1 MEKKQ
6 GLLGGRRGQ
15 RGGDGSENRD
25 GSSDR
30 TDESGAGSG
39 RVQAYEEDWYR
50 SLKALAERQAQ
61 LAGEDEEEEAQEE
74 AAAHEEPTAEAEA
87 TTEGATVAAE
97 ESTEQAVP
105 EIIEETTGETGEG
118 PERLAAEVEAPATP
132 QVPGAKEQEAQAA
145 EAAEIPDVGELHT
158 PEAEAAPAE
167 VKAPPADVEAPPSEV
182 EPPQVEEQAAA
193 EAAEVPDAGEL
204 DTREAEAAPAEAK
217 ASPADEEASPSD
229 VVTPAAEEQAPTATA
244 LEVPDVKEPVV
255 QAVDTPEVPGAEVEA
270 PAVAAL
276 ESAAP
281 AVEEEPAAE
290 VADEAT
296 DEAAPKVPEVET
308 QATMEAEAP
317 AEVPEVRPPEED
329 AASTAEA
336 PVASSGVEVPALDV
350 PQSEAPEPEA
360 PAAAEV
366 GAEVAVPIS
375 ASIPAPLPEPP
386 PPPSGPSLTARDPRD
401 RRVALEEIATRAPS
415 ESEIEQIAAL
425 VLDPDQDLRRLA
437 LEALMSR
444 ADRVDDAIVRQALQD
459 PADEVRAVAVRLAAG
474 RRSRDLAL
482 LAPLV
487 GARRWPLTQAT
498 VMWVLPGLI
507 ASTPTLGETELDP
520 LLASVGE
527 MDPPPGEVEREPFT
541 ELARALGVSRLVGAL
556 SHPDARRLGAVR
568 LLAGSDAPEVQR
580 ALSALVSD
588 PTDEIKA
595 LATAAAD
602 ALGRAG
608 GKAGGM
614 RAPSPVA
621 LPDPAEAQRI
631 TSLARSLRD
640 PDQAVAHVALSGM
653 SAADRGTLIGWARE
667 ALRAGDAE
675 TASAAADTVAVLRL
689 FEVAPDV
696 LNRAIE
702 LSPEARETM
711 VDALGALRLADL
723 VALLGQVDEA
733 RKPDAIRLL
742 WRAGGD
748 GMLPHLRAHLDDPST
763 AVRMAV
769 LEVLG
774 EGSDPSSTDVAMFV
788 LETDQSPELRAAAVR
803 LIGRVDGEAAS
814 AVTRALGDPDPLVR
828 VTALEELT
836 GGLGPDADGFL
847 LQALSDVDEQ
857 VRRAAMT
864 QLASKPDTDIEFV
877 WSAMRHCRPEEQV
890 ELGSVFSQTNPG
902 TLQDLALQHARSPDH
917 EERVLAVQLAG
928 WGNTPSCVET
938 AIQALQDPVAVV
950 RSAAAASLAR
960 LRDPSAVPGLGR
972 ALADPDPDVRIAA
985 VKALGVIDNEAV
997 LGFLVS
1003 ALQDPEPGVQR
1014 VASEVLTQWSSPAVA
1029 KRLAGV
1035 LAAPGLRAAAT
1046 ELLVKIGPSSV
1057 ELLIDVLLHGAPE
1070 VGPVVGDLLRN
1081 IVGLGEL
1088 VGRLGS
1094 MEADARLRAVEA
1106 IGAISGP
1113 EAVDALVEVLSDPDE
1128 RIRVRSTQLLAK
1140 LGDPRAAEAIARTV
1154 LQDSVPEV
1162 AAAAEV
1168 AVARLGLAGDP
1179 RTN

>member
-15 RGGDGSENRD
+15 RAGEGSEKGD
-25 GSSDR
+25 ASSDR
-30 TDESGAGSG
+30 ADEAGAGSG

-61 LAGEDEEEEAQEE
+61 LAGEDEEEEAREE
-74 AAAHEEPTAEAEA
+74 AAAPDEPTAEAEA
-87 TTEGATVAAE
+87 TSEEATVAAE
-97 ESTEQAVP
+97 ESTEQAAP
-105 EIIEETTGETGEG
+105 EIIEEPTGGTGEG
-118 PERLAAEVEAPATP
+118 PERLAAEVEAPAAP
-132 QVPGAKEQEAQAA
+132 EVPGAKENEAQAA

-167 VKAPPADVEAPPSEV
+167 SKAPPADVEAPPSEV
-182 EPPQVEEQAAA
+182 EPPKVEEQA
-193 EAAEVPDAGEL
+193 
-204 DTREAEAAPAEAK
+204 PAE
-217 ASPADEEASPSD
+217 E
-229 VVTPAAEEQAPTATA
+229 A
-244 LEVPDVKEPVV
+244 LEVPDVEPVV
-255 QAVDTPEVPGAEVEA
+255 QAVDTPEVPGAEVEVPAAAFEPAA
-270 PAVAAL
+270 PAVAEEAV
-276 ESAAP
+276 AP
-281 AVEEEPAAE
+281 AVEDEPAE
-290 VADEAT
+290 EAA
-296 DEAAPKVPEVET
+296 EAAPMVPEVEA
-308 QATMEAEAP
+308 QAIMEAEAP
-317 AEVPEVRPPEED
+317 TEAPEVRPPDDD

-336 PVASSGVEVPALDV
+336 PVASSRVEVPVLDV
-350 PQSEAPEPEA
+350 PQPDAPEPEA

-366 GAEVAVPIS
+366 GAEVAVPIT
-375 ASIPAPLPEPP
+375 ASIPTPLPEPP

-444 ADRVDDAIVRQALQD
+444 ADRVEDGILRQALQD

-474 RRSRDLAL
+474 RGSRDLAL

-507 ASTPTLGETELDP
+507 ASTPTLGEAELDP

-541 ELARALGVSRLVGAL
+541 ELARALGVSRLAGAL
-556 SHPDARRLGAVR
+556 THPDARRLGAVR
-568 LLAGSDAPEVQR
+568 LLAGNDAPEVQR
-580 ALSALVSD
+580 ALSALVAD

-602 ALGRAG
+602 ALARAE
-608 GKAGGM
+608 GKAG
-614 RAPSPVA
+614 RKRTPSPDA
-621 LPDPAEAQRI
+621 PPDPAEAQRI

-640 PDQAVAHVALSGM
+640 PDEAVAHLALSGLT
-653 SAADRGTLIGWARE
+653 AADRGTLLGWARE

-689 FEVAPDV
+689 FEVALDV

-702 LSPEARETM
+702 LTPEARETM

-723 VALLGQVDEA
+723 VGLLGHVDEA
-733 RKPDAIRLL
+733 RKPEAIRLL
-742 WRAGGD
+742 WQAGGD
-748 GMLPHLRAHLDDPST
+748 GILPHLRAHLDDPST

-774 EGSDPSSTDVAMFV
+774 EGSDPSSADVARFV
-788 LETDQSPELRAAAVR
+788 LETDQSPALRAAAVR
-803 LIGRVDGEAAS
+803 LIGRVDGEASS

-836 GGLGPDADGFL
+836 GGLGPDADAFL

-864 QLASKPDTDIEFV
+864 QLASRPDTDLEFV
-877 WSAMRHCRPEEQV
+877 WSAMRHCRPEERV

-902 TLQDLALQHARSPDH
+902 TLRDLALQHARSPDH
-917 EERVLAVQLAG
+917 EERLLAVQLAG

-960 LRDPSAVPGLGR
+960 LREPSAVPGLGK
-972 ALADPDPDVRIAA
+972 ALADPDPDVRIGA

-1057 ELLIDVLLHGAPE
+1057 ELLIDVVLHGAPE

-1106 IGAISGP
+1106 IGAIGGP

-1128 RIRVRSTQLLAK
+1128 RIRTRSTQLLAK

-1179 RTN
+1179 QTD

>member
-15 RGGDGSENRD
+15 RGGDRSENRD

-30 TDESGAGSG
+30 PDETGASD

-61 LAGEDEEEEAQEE
+61 LAEEDEEEKARE
-74 AAAHEEPTAEAEA
+74 AAAPEEPTAEAEA
-87 TTEGATVAAE
+87 KPAAE
-97 ESTEQAVP
+97 EPTVTAEEAAEQPAQEAIEGTAEQPERVAAVV
-105 EIIEETTGETGEG
+105 ETGET
-118 PERLAAEVEAPATP
+118 
-132 QVPGAKEQEAQAA
+132 AQ
-145 EAAEIPDVGELHT
+145 IPDVGELET
-158 PEAEAAPAE
+158 PKAEAAPPEVEAPVVDEAPAAEAPEVAEVREQEAPAAEASEVVEAKEQEALEAEAAPAE
-167 VKAPPADVEAPPSEV
+167 VTAPRADEETPPSEELAEELALPV
-182 EPPQVEEQAAA
+182 EEETPAAEAPEVPDGMDREAPAADAPEIPDAHVRAPAPDALEPAATAVAQEPAAEVGEAAPFIPEVEEQATAEAEAPSERADVRSPDDDAA
-193 EAAEVPDAGEL
+193 NAAGVRAADVSGVEVPRLDVPQPEGSAPEATAAEV
-204 DTREAEAAPAEAK
+204 
-217 ASPADEEASPSD
+217 S
-229 VVTPAAEEQAPTATA
+229 
-244 LEVPDVKEPVV
+244 
-255 QAVDTPEVPGAEVEA
+255 AEVEA
-270 PAVAAL
+270 PL
-276 ESAAP
+276 
-281 AVEEEPAAE
+281 
-290 VADEAT
+290 
-296 DEAAPKVPEVET
+296 
-308 QATMEAEAP
+308 
-317 AEVPEVRPPEED
+317 
-329 AASTAEA
+329 AASG
-336 PVASSGVEVPALDV
+336 PRR
-350 PQSEAPEPEA
+350 
-360 PAAAEV
+360 
-366 GAEVAVPIS
+366 
-375 ASIPAPLPEPP
+375 LPEPP
-386 PPPSGPSLTARDPRD
+386 PPAPGPSLTARDPRE

-415 ESEIEQIAAL
+415 ESEIEQIAAQI
-425 VLDPDQDLRRLA
+425 LDPDQDLRRLA

-444 ADRVDDAIVRQALQD
+444 ADRVDDAIVKQALQD

-474 RRSRDLAL
+474 RGSRDLAL

-487 GARRWPLTQAT
+487 GSRRWPLTQAT
-498 VMWVLPGLI
+498 VMWVMPGLI
-507 ASTPTLGETELDP
+507 ASTPILGEAEFDP

-541 ELARALGVSRLVGAL
+541 ELARAVGVSRLVGAL

-568 LLAGSDAPEVQR
+568 LLAGSDAPEVRR

-602 ALGRAG
+602 ALARAEG
-608 GKAGGM
+608 EAGGM

-621 LPDPAEAQRI
+621 PPDPAEAQRL

-689 FEVAPDV
+689 FEVALDV

-723 VALLGQVDEA
+723 VALLGHVDEA
-733 RKPDAIRLL
+733 RKPEAIRLL

-748 GMLPHLRAHLDDPST
+748 GMLPYLRAHLDDPST

-774 EGSDPSSTDVAMFV
+774 EGSDPSSTDVARFV
-788 LETDQSPELRAAAVR
+788 LETDQSPELRAAAVQ
-803 LIGRVDGEAAS
+803 LIGRVDGGASS

-836 GGLGPDADGFL
+836 GGLGPDADAFL

-864 QLASKPDTDIEFV
+864 QLASRPDTDIEFV
-877 WSAMRHCRPEEQV
+877 WSTMRHCRPEEQV
-890 ELGSVFSQTNPG
+890 ELGSVFSQTNPA

-928 WGNTPSCVET
+928 WGKTPSCVET
-938 AIQALQDPVAVV
+938 AIQALQDSVAVV

-972 ALADPDPDVRIAA
+972 ALADPDLDVRIGA

-1046 ELLVKIGPSSV
+1046 EVLVKIGPSSV

-1106 IGAISGP
+1106 IGAIGGP
-1113 EAVDALVEVLSDPDE
+1113 GAVHALVEVLSDPDE
-1128 RIRVRSTQLLAK
+1128 RIRIRSTQLLEK
-1140 LGDPRAAEAIARTV
+1140 LGDPQAAEAIARTV

-1179 RTN
+1179 QTD

>member
-15 RGGDGSENRD
+15 RDGDRSENRE

-30 TDESGAGSG
+30 PDETGASG

-61 LAGEDEEEEAQEE
+61 LAEEDEEEEAREE
-74 AAAHEEPTAEAEA
+74 AAAPEESTAETEAKPAAEEP
-87 TTEGATVAAE
+87 TVAAE
-97 ESTEQAVP
+97 EATGQPAQGAIEGTAEQPERVAAVV
-105 EIIEETTGETGEG
+105 EAGET
-118 PERLAAEVEAPATP
+118 
-132 QVPGAKEQEAQAA
+132 
-145 EAAEIPDVGELHT
+145 AEIPDVGELET
-158 PEAEAAPAE
+158 PKAQAAPPEVEAPVAEEAPAAEAPEVVEAKEPEALEAEAPEVVEAKAQEALEAEAAPAE
-167 VKAPPADVEAPPSEV
+167 VTAPRADEETPPSE
-182 EPPQVEEQAAA
+182 ELALPVEE
-193 EAAEVPDAGEL
+193 E
-204 DTREAEAAPAEAK
+204 
-217 ASPADEEASPSD
+217 
-229 VVTPAAEEQAPTATA
+229 TPAAEAP
-244 LEVPDVKEPVV
+244 EVPDGMDREAPAAEAPEIPDAHVRAAAPDAPEPAATAVAQEPAAEV
-255 QAVDTPEVPGAEVEA
+255 GEAAPIIPGVDEQATAEAEAPSERAEVRSLDDDAANAAGVRAADVPGVEGPRLDAPQPEGSAREAPAAEVSAEVEA
-270 PAVAAL
+270 PL
-276 ESAAP
+276 
-281 AVEEEPAAE
+281 
-290 VADEAT
+290 
-296 DEAAPKVPEVET
+296 
-308 QATMEAEAP
+308 
-317 AEVPEVRPPEED
+317 
-329 AASTAEA
+329 AASG
-336 PVASSGVEVPALDV
+336 PMR
-350 PQSEAPEPEA
+350 
-360 PAAAEV
+360 
-366 GAEVAVPIS
+366 
-375 ASIPAPLPEPP
+375 LPEPP
-386 PPPSGPSLTARDPRD
+386 PPAPGPSLTAHDPRD

-425 VLDPDQDLRRLA
+425 ILDPDQDLRRLA

-459 PADEVRAVAVRLAAG
+459 PADDVRAVAVRLAAG
-474 RRSRDLAL
+474 RGSRDLAL

-498 VMWVLPGLI
+498 VMWVMPGLI
-507 ASTPTLGETELDP
+507 ASTPILGEAELDP

-541 ELARALGVSRLVGAL
+541 ELARAVGVSRLVGAL
-556 SHPDARRLGAVR
+556 SHSDARRLGAVR
-568 LLAGSDAPEVQR
+568 LLAGSDAPEVRR

-602 ALGRAG
+602 GLARAESE
-608 GKAGGM
+608 AGGM
-614 RAPSPVA
+614 RAPSPVSP
-621 LPDPAEAQRI
+621 PDPAEAQRI

-667 ALRAGDAE
+667 ALRAGDVE

-723 VALLGQVDEA
+723 VALLGHVDEA
-733 RKPDAIRLL
+733 RKPEAIRLL

-748 GMLPHLRAHLDDPST
+748 GMLPYLRAHLDDPST

-774 EGSDPSSTDVAMFV
+774 EGSDPSSTDVARFV
-788 LETDQSPELRAAAVR
+788 LETDQSPELRAAAVQ
-803 LIGRVDGEAAS
+803 LIGRVDGEASS

-836 GGLGPDADGFL
+836 GGLGPDADAFL
-847 LQALSDVDEQ
+847 LQALSDIDER

-864 QLASKPDTDIEFV
+864 QLASRPDTDIEFV

-890 ELGSVFSQTNPG
+890 ELGSVFSQTNPAM
-902 TLQDLALQHARSPDH
+902 LQDLALQHAGSPEI

-928 WGNTPSCVET
+928 WGETPSCVEA

-950 RSAAAASLAR
+950 RLAAAASLAR

-972 ALADPDPDVRIAA
+972 ALADPDLDVRIGA

-1046 ELLVKIGPSSV
+1046 EVLVKIGPSSV

-1070 VGPVVGDLLRN
+1070 VDPVVGDLLRN

-1106 IGAISGP
+1106 IGAIGGP
-1113 EAVDALVEVLSDPDE
+1113 EAVHALVEVLSDPDE
-1128 RIRVRSTQLLAK
+1128 IAAPPQAELIQLHGTLAVYRP
-1140 LGDPRAAEAIARTV
+1140 GSPFTPDEITRATALATFHTRLMDRLAR
-1154 LQDSVPEV
+1154 
-1162 AAAAEV
+1162 
-1168 AVARLGLAGDP
+1168 
-1179 RTN
+1179 

>member
-61 LAGEDEEEEAQEE
+61 LAGDDEEEEAPEE
-74 AAAHEEPTAEAEA
+74 AAAPEEPTAEAEA
-87 TTEGATVAAE
+87 
-97 ESTEQAVP
+97 
-105 EIIEETTGETGEG
+105 
-118 PERLAAEVEAPATP
+118 PATP
-132 QVPGAKEQEAQAA
+132 EVPGAKEQEAEAA
-145 EAAEIPDVGELHT
+145 ETAEIPDVGELHT

-182 EPPQVEEQAAA
+182 QPPKVDEQAAA
-193 EAAEVPDAGEL
+193 EAPEVPDAQDKEQAAPETEATAPSDVDAPAAEEAPAAEALDVQAAGEQEAPAAEAPEVPDVGEL
-204 DTREAEAAPAEAK
+204 GTRGAEAAPAEAK
-217 ASPADEEASPSD
+217 APPADEETSASD
-229 VVTPAAEEQAPTATA
+229 VVAPAVEEQAPAA
-244 LEVPDVKEPVV
+244 E
-255 QAVDTPEVPGAEVEA
+255 TPEVPGAEVET
-270 PAVAAL
+270 PTVAAL
-276 ESAAP
+276 EPAAP

-290 VADEAT
+290 VA
-296 DEAAPKVPEVET
+296 EAAPMVPEVET

-317 AEVPEVRPPEED
+317 TEALEVRPPDDD
-329 AASTAEA
+329 AAST
-336 PVASSGVEVPALDV
+336 
-350 PQSEAPEPEA
+350 
-360 PAAAEV
+360 
-366 GAEVAVPIS
+366 AEVAVPIS

-415 ESEIEQIAAL
+415 ESEIEQIAAV

-444 ADRVDDAIVRQALQD
+444 ADRVDDGIVRQALQD

-474 RRSRDLAL
+474 RGSRDLAL

-507 ASTPTLGETELDP
+507 ASTPTLGEAELDP

-541 ELARALGVSRLVGAL
+541 ELARAVGVSRLVGAL

-568 LLAGSDAPEVQR
+568 LLAGNDAHEVQR

-588 PTDEIKA
+588 PTDEIKT

-602 ALGRAG
+602 ALARAEGKVGR
-608 GKAGGM
+608 K
-614 RAPSPVA
+614 RAPSPDA
-621 LPDPAEAQRI
+621 PPDPAEAQRI

-640 PDQAVAHVALSGM
+640 PDEAVAHLALSGLT
-653 SAADRGTLIGWARE
+653 AADRGTLLGWARE
-667 ALRAGDAE
+667 SLRAGDAE

-689 FEVAPDV
+689 FEVALDV

-702 LSPEARETM
+702 LTPEARETM

-723 VALLGQVDEA
+723 VALLGHVDEA
-733 RKPDAIRLL
+733 RKPEAIRLL
-742 WRAGGD
+742 WQAGGD
-748 GMLPHLRAHLDDPST
+748 GILPHLRAHLDDPST

-774 EGSDPSSTDVAMFV
+774 EGSDPSSADVARFV
-788 LETDQSPELRAAAVR
+788 LETDQSPALRAAAIR
-803 LIGRVDGEAAS
+803 LIGRVAGEASS

-836 GGLGPDADGFL
+836 GGLGPDADAFL
-847 LQALSDVDEQ
+847 LQALSDVDQQ

-864 QLASKPDTDIEFV
+864 QLASRPDTDLEFV
-877 WSAMRHCRPEEQV
+877 WSAMRHCRPEERV

-902 TLQDLALQHARSPDH
+902 ALRDLALQHARSPDH
-917 EERVLAVQLAG
+917 EERLLAVQLAG

-938 AIQALQDPVAVV
+938 GIQALQDPVAVV

-960 LRDPSAVPGLGR
+960 LRDPSAVPGLGK
-972 ALADPDPDVRIAA
+972 ALADPDPDVRIGV

-1003 ALQDPEPGVQR
+1003 ALKDPEPGVQR

-1106 IGAISGP
+1106 IGAIGGP

-1128 RIRVRSTQLLAK
+1128 RIRIRSTQLLAK

-1179 RTN
+1179 QTD

>member
-1 MEKKQ
+1 EK
-6 GLLGGRRGQ
+6 
-15 RGGDGSENRD
+15 GDA
-25 GSSDR
+25 SSDR
-30 TDESGAGSG
+30 TDEAGAGSG

-61 LAGEDEEEEAQEE
+61 LTGEDEEEEAREE
-74 AAAHEEPTAEAEA
+74 AAAPEEPT
-87 TTEGATVAAE
+87 G
-97 ESTEQAVP
+97 
-105 EIIEETTGETGEG
+105 GTGEG

-132 QVPGAKEQEAQAA
+132 EVPAAKEQEAQAA

-167 VKAPPADVEAPPSEV
+167 VKAPPADVKAPPSEV
-182 EPPQVEEQAAA
+182 EPPKVEEQAPA
-193 EAAEVPDAGEL
+193 ETPEVPEAGEL
-204 DTREAEAAPAEAK
+204 DAREAEAAPAEAK
-217 ASPADEEASPSD
+217 APPGDEEASFSD
-229 VVTPAAEEQAPTATA
+229 VVTPAAEEQAPTADA
-244 LEVPDVKEPVV
+244 LEVPDAKEPVV

-276 ESAAP
+276 EPVAPAVAEEAVAP
-281 AVEEEPAAE
+281 AVEDEPAE
-290 VADEAT
+290 EAA
-296 DEAAPKVPEVET
+296 EAAPMVPQVET
-308 QATMEAEAP
+308 QATIEAEAP
-317 AEVPEVRPPEED
+317 TDAPEVRPPDDD

-336 PVASSGVEVPALDV
+336 PVASSGVEVPVLDV
-350 PQSEAPEPEA
+350 PQPEAPEPEA

-366 GAEVAVPIS
+366 GAEVAVPIT
-375 ASIPAPLPEPP
+375 ASIPSPLPEPP

-444 ADRVDDAIVRQALQD
+444 ADRVDDGIVRQALQD

-474 RRSRDLAL
+474 RGSRDLAL

-507 ASTPTLGETELDP
+507 ASTPTLGEAELDP

-556 SHPDARRLGAVR
+556 SHQDARRLGAVR
-568 LLAGSDAPEVQR
+568 LLAGNDAPEVQR

-595 LATAAAD
+595 LATGAAD
-602 ALGRAG
+602 ALARAE
-608 GKAGGM
+608 GKAGRK
-614 RAPSPVA
+614 RAPSPDA
-621 LPDPAEAQRI
+621 PPDPAEAQRI

-640 PDQAVAHVALSGM
+640 PDEAVAHLALSGLT
-653 SAADRGTLIGWARE
+653 AADRGTLLGWARE

-689 FEVAPDV
+689 FEVALDV

-702 LSPEARETM
+702 LTPEARETM

-723 VALLGQVDEA
+723 VALLGHVDEA
-733 RKPDAIRLL
+733 RKPEAIRLL
-742 WRAGGD
+742 WQAGGD
-748 GMLPHLRAHLDDPST
+748 GILPHLRAHLDDPST

-774 EGSDPSSTDVAMFV
+774 EGSDPSSADVARFV
-788 LETDQSPELRAAAVR
+788 LETDQSPALRAAAVR
-803 LIGRVDGEAAS
+803 LIGRVDGEASS

-836 GGLGPDADGFL
+836 GGLGPDADAFL

-864 QLASKPDTDIEFV
+864 QLASRPDTDLEFV
-877 WSAMRHCRPEEQV
+877 WSAMRDCRPEERV

-902 TLQDLALQHARSPDH
+902 TLRDLALQHARSPDH
-917 EERVLAVQLAG
+917 EERLLAVQLAG

-960 LRDPSAVPGLGR
+960 LRDPSAVPGLGK
-972 ALADPDPDVRIAA
+972 ALADPDPDVRIGV

-1003 ALQDPEPGVQR
+1003 ALQDPEGGVQR

-1106 IGAISGP
+1106 IGAIGGP

-1128 RIRVRSTQLLAK
+1128 RIRIRSTQLLAK

-1179 RTN
+1179 QTD

>member
-61 LAGEDEEEEAQEE
+61 LAGDDEEEEAPEE
-74 AAAHEEPTAEAEA
+74 AAAPEEPTAEAEA
-87 TTEGATVAAE
+87 
-97 ESTEQAVP
+97 
-105 EIIEETTGETGEG
+105 
-118 PERLAAEVEAPATP
+118 PATP
-132 QVPGAKEQEAQAA
+132 EVPGAKEQEAEAA
-145 EAAEIPDVGELHT
+145 ETAEIPDVGELHT

-182 EPPQVEEQAAA
+182 QPPKVDEQAAA
-193 EAAEVPDAGEL
+193 EAPEVPDAQDKEQAAPETEATAPSDVDAPAAEEAPAAEALDVQAAGEQEAPAAEAPEVPDVGEL
-204 DTREAEAAPAEAK
+204 GTRGAEAAPAEAK
-217 ASPADEEASPSD
+217 APPADEETSASD
-229 VVTPAAEEQAPTATA
+229 VVAPAVEEQAPAA
-244 LEVPDVKEPVV
+244 E
-255 QAVDTPEVPGAEVEA
+255 TPEVPGAEVQT
-270 PAVAAL
+270 PTVAAL
-276 ESAAP
+276 EPAAP

-290 VADEAT
+290 VA
-296 DEAAPKVPEVET
+296 EAAPMVPEVET

-317 AEVPEVRPPEED
+317 TEAPEVRTPDDD
-329 AASTAEA
+329 AAST
-336 PVASSGVEVPALDV
+336 
-350 PQSEAPEPEA
+350 
-360 PAAAEV
+360 
-366 GAEVAVPIS
+366 AEVAVPIS

-415 ESEIEQIAAL
+415 ESEIEQIAAV

-444 ADRVDDAIVRQALQD
+444 ADRVDDGIVRQALQD

-474 RRSRDLAL
+474 RGSRDLAL

-507 ASTPTLGETELDP
+507 ASTPTLGEAELDP

-541 ELARALGVSRLVGAL
+541 ELARAVGVSRLVGAL

-568 LLAGSDAPEVQR
+568 LLAGNDAHEVQR

-588 PTDEIKA
+588 PTDEIKT

-602 ALGRAG
+602 ALARAEGKVGR
-608 GKAGGM
+608 K
-614 RAPSPVA
+614 RAPSPDA
-621 LPDPAEAQRI
+621 PPDPAEAQRI

-640 PDQAVAHVALSGM
+640 PDEAVAHLALSGLT
-653 SAADRGTLIGWARE
+653 AADRGTLLGWARE
-667 ALRAGDAE
+667 SLRAGDAE

-689 FEVAPDV
+689 FEVALDV

-702 LSPEARETM
+702 LTPEARETM

-723 VALLGQVDEA
+723 VALLGHVDEA
-733 RKPDAIRLL
+733 RKPEAIRLL
-742 WRAGGD
+742 WQAGGD
-748 GMLPHLRAHLDDPST
+748 GILPHLRAHLDDPST

-774 EGSDPSSTDVAMFV
+774 EGSDPSSADVARFV
-788 LETDQSPELRAAAVR
+788 LETDQSPALRAAAIR
-803 LIGRVDGEAAS
+803 LIGRVAGEASS

-836 GGLGPDADGFL
+836 GGLGPDADAFL
-847 LQALSDVDEQ
+847 LQALSDVDDQ

-864 QLASKPDTDIEFV
+864 QLASRPDTDLEFV
-877 WSAMRHCRPEEQV
+877 WSAMRHCRPEERV

-902 TLQDLALQHARSPDH
+902 ALRDLALQHARSPDH
-917 EERVLAVQLAG
+917 EERLLAVQLAG

-938 AIQALQDPVAVV
+938 GIQALQDPVAVV

-960 LRDPSAVPGLGR
+960 LRDPSAVPGLGK
-972 ALADPDPDVRIAA
+972 ALTDPDPDVRIGV

-1003 ALQDPEPGVQR
+1003 ALKDPEPGVQR

-1035 LAAPGLRAAAT
+1035 LATPGLRAAAT

-1106 IGAISGP
+1106 IGAIGGP

-1128 RIRVRSTQLLAK
+1128 RIRIRSTQLLAK

-1179 RTN
+1179 QTD